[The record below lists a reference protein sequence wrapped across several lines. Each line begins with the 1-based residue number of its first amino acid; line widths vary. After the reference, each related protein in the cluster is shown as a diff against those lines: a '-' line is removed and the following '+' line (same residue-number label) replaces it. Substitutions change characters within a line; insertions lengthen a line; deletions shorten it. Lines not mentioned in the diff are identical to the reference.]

1 MARRR
6 WICRASAPAGT
17 QGIGIGMGIRIL
29 PSCDAL
35 RTTAPRQ
42 WLAPSCSNP
51 EYAGCRIRRGFRFR
65 CSVLGCPG
73 CAAGRARHLWR
84 LSAVGTGFPFLGQG
98 HRGAGT
104 MPNRVR
110 MRELL
115 YVGCIRL
122 SVVSNGEERGE
133 RVNFLYGHEINGSL
147 LFF

>member
-1 MARRR
+1 MHHHGRQLEDRSGQKETA
-6 WICRASAPAGT
+6 WLVADGSAVPAT

-84 LSAVGTGFPFLGQG
+84 LSAVSTGFPFLGQ
-98 HRGAGT
+98 RGAHII
-104 MPNRVR
+104 PNRVR
-110 MRELL
+110 MRVE
-115 YVGCIRL
+115 
-122 SVVSNGEERGE
+122 N
-133 RVNFLYGHEINGSL
+133 
-147 LFF
+147 LFIALPISIHLPPQNHG